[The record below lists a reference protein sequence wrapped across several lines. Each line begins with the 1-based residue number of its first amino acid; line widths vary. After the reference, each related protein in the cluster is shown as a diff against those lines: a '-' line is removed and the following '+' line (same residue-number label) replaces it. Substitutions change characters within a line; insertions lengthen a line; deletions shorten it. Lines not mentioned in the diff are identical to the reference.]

1 MSFALLK
8 PDETVTICKIASE
21 MAEGKL
27 PTEFIAKAVQVA
39 IESKSGLDILLLWE
53 GADTQEFKNRV
64 VILLEKFFAD
74 LEDFEATKT
83 YEANI
88 KSENEI
94 DELTEKVLNYKKWLR
109 ELVNKWGGI
118 SKLSKAIGV
127 SQPSISD
134 FFKSASVPKKGTV
147 DKIVHA
153 MNLKDKDAYPSWLG

>member
-21 MAEGKL
+21 MAQAKL
-27 PTEFIAKAVQVA
+27 PAGFIAKAVQVA
-39 IESKSGLDILLLWE
+39 IESKSGLDILLLWDE
-53 GADTQEFKNRV
+53 ADTQEFKNRV

-74 LEDFEATKT
+74 LDDFETTKT

-94 DELTEKVLNYKKWLR
+94 DELTQKVLDYKKWLR
-109 ELVNKWGGI
+109 EVVNKWGGI
-118 SKLSKAIGV
+118 SKLSKTIGV

-134 FFKSASVPKKGTV
+134 FFRSASMPKKVTV
-147 DKIVHA
+147 DKIVNA
-153 MNLKDKDAYPSWLG
+153 LNLKDKNAYPSWIV

>member
-21 MAEGKL
+21 MAEAKL
-27 PTEFIAKAVQVA
+27 PAQFIAKAVQVA

-53 GADTQEFKNRV
+53 EADTQDFKNRV
-64 VILLEKFFAD
+64 VILLEKFFTD

-94 DELTEKVLNYKKWLR
+94 DELTQKVLDYKKWLR
-109 ELVNKWGGI
+109 EVVNKWGGI
-118 SKLSKAIGV
+118 SKLSKTIGV

-134 FFKSASVPKKGTV
+134 FFRSASIPKKVTV
-147 DKIVHA
+147 DKIVNA
-153 MNLKDKDAYPSWLG
+153 INLKDKNNRSKRSN